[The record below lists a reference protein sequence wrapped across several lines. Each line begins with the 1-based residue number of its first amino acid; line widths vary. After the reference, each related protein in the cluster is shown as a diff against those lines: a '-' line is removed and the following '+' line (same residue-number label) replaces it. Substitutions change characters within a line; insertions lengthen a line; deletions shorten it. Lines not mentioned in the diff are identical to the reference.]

1 MKQSREQS
9 TPSRASRAASLRPKG
24 SAPSWASRA
33 ACPPNA
39 AYWRQKPAPQPPV
52 CARNVSVSSG
62 AVAAFSSS
70 QTSPRHKTDMCTPP
84 SANKNRVTVY
94 TICPPDATDP
104 GQILTEWKSP
114 RAGKARFYKD
124 HLFFTNAC
132 FSLPKVY
139 LRFALPWFPL
149 FLRTGTIEL
158 FPRNIAT
165 GPGRAQD
172 KRGIIV

>member
-52 CARNVSVSSG
+52 CARNVSVNSG

-104 GQILTEWKSP
+104 GRILTERKCV
-114 RAGKARFYKD
+114 RAGTISILQRPPVFYQC
-124 HLFFTNAC
+124 LFFIAQG
-132 FSLPKVY
+132 LPKICLTMVS
-139 LRFALPWFPL
+139 PL
-149 FLRTGTIEL
+149 SLNGYNRTV
-158 FPRNIAT
+158 PRIHCN
-165 GPGRAQD
+165 RA
-172 KRGIIV
+172 REGSG